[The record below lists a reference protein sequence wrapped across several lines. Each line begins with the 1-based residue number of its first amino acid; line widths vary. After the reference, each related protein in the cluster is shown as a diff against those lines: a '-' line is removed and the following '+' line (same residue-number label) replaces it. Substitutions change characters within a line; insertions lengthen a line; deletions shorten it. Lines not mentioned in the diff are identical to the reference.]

1 MEIKMF
7 NRRNF
12 LKTTASASTLFASH
26 MMFPAWAQSNGNA
39 DLSGIKVLSGNQF
52 DLHVDQQ
59 TVFIDGKAGKGIT
72 VNNQLPAPLLR
83 WKEGED
89 ITLRVI
95 NHLKEDTS
103 IHWHGILLPF
113 QMDGVPGLTFPG
125 IKPGETFTYKFPLKQ
140 AGTYWYHSHSGLQEQ
155 SGHYGPII
163 IEPKDGYREEFD
175 REYVIVLSDWTFENP
190 DRLFDKLKKASD
202 NYNYQQRTL
211 KDFINDVKKMVFHLP

>member
-1 MEIKMF
+1 
-7 NRRNF
+7 
-12 LKTTASASTLFASH
+12 
-26 MMFPAWAQSNGNA
+26 
-39 DLSGIKVLSGNQF
+39 
-52 DLHVDQQ
+52 
-59 TVFIDGKAGKGIT
+59 
-72 VNNQLPAPLLR
+72 
-83 WKEGED
+83 
-89 ITLRVI
+89 
-95 NHLKEDTS
+95 
-103 IHWHGILLPF
+103 
-113 QMDGVPGLTFPG
+113 MDGVPGLTFPG

-140 AGTYWYHSHSGLQEQ
+140 AGTYWYHCHSGLQEQ